1 MFKDEGMKVSLITL
15 IINIILSG
23 YKLLVGIL
31 GRSTAMIADA
41 IHSFSD
47 VLTTVIVMIS
57 LTISNKPADKEHP
70 YGHGRAESIAAKILG
85 LALIVVSFTVAKAGI
100 ESFFR
105 SPVVPSKS
113 ALYAALFSIVI
124 KEAMYQVT
132 VNIGRRQNSQALIAD
147 AWHHRSDALSS
158 VGTLI
163 GIFFA
168 RRGLLFMDGVGAL
181 IVSILIFKMGLT
193 IWKKTV
199 EELMDTQKDESTRE
213 LIINLCTQ
221 KGININKDLLRLRH
235 YGNTAFAEMTINVPG
250 HDTVAESHLLAENL
264 RKELIENITSLDDVL
279 IHIDPLIES
288 TNPSVE

>member
-100 ESFFR
+100 ESFFK

-221 KGININKDLLRLRH
+221 KGININKDLLRIRH

-288 TNPSVE
+288 NNPSVE